1 MVLQLYVRVR
11 TQESSQYRVVQSRIH
26 VDKPESV
33 QVFVSRKIAEVNC
46 PLSRES
52 VHALAEIVVCKK
64 YRKGEIVLKAGEVC
78 KAMLFIEKGLLR
90 QFYYKYDKDLTE
102 HIGYENGMI
111 ICIESYFKQEPT
123 RLMVETLEPSV
134 VWELPKAQIEELA
147 SKYDDIEQLYRKFIE
162 HSLIESQIKA
172 DALRFEPAHERYNKL
187 LRLHPEILKRAPLV
201 YIASLLQM
209 TPETLSR
216 VRSSLL

>member
-1 MVLQLYVRVR
+1 M
-11 TQESSQYRVVQSRIH
+11 
-26 VDKPESV
+26 
-33 QVFVSRKIAEVNC
+33 
-46 PLSRES
+46 
-52 VHALAEIVVCKK
+52 
-64 YRKGEIVLKAGEVC
+64 
-78 KAMLFIEKGLLR
+78 
-90 QFYYKYDKDLTE
+90 
-102 HIGYENGMI
+102 
-111 ICIESYFKQEPT
+111 
-123 RLMVETLEPSV
+123 
-134 VWELPKAQIEELA
+134 WELPKAQIEELA

-172 DALRFEPAHERYNKL
+172 AALRFEPAHERYNKL

>member
-1 MVLQLYVRVR
+1 M
-11 TQESSQYRVVQSRIH
+11 TTNIEIA
-26 VDKPESV
+26 
-33 QVFVSRKIAEVNC
+33 RKIAEVNC

-172 DALRFEPAHERYNKL
+172 DVLRFEPAHERYNKL

>member
-1 MVLQLYVRVR
+1 M
-11 TQESSQYRVVQSRIH
+11 TTNIEIA
-26 VDKPESV
+26 
-33 QVFVSRKIAEVNC
+33 RKIAEVNC

-78 KAMLFIEKGLLR
+78 KAMLFIEK
-90 QFYYKYDKDLTE
+90 
-102 HIGYENGMI
+102 GMI

>member
-1 MVLQLYVRVR
+1 MTTSIDIARR
-11 TQESSQYRVVQSRIH
+11 
-26 VDKPESV
+26 
-33 QVFVSRKIAEVNC
+33 IAEVNH

-52 VHALAEIVVCKK
+52 VHALAEILVCRK
-64 YRKGEIVLKAGEVC
+64 YRKGEIVLQAGEVY
-78 KAMLFIEKGLLR
+78 KSMLFIEKGMLR

-123 RLMVETLEPSV
+123 RLMVETLEASV
-134 VWELPKAQIEELA
+134 VWELPRVEVEKLIDQ
-147 SKYDDIEQLYRKFIE
+147 YHDIERLYRSFIE
-162 HSLIESQIKA
+162 HSLIESQVKA
-172 DALRFEPAHERYNKL
+172 DTLRFEPAHERYNKL
-187 LRLHPEILKRAPLV
+187 LQLHPEILKRAPLV

>member
-1 MVLQLYVRVR
+1 M
-11 TQESSQYRVVQSRIH
+11 TTNIEIA
-26 VDKPESV
+26 
-33 QVFVSRKIAEVNC
+33 RKIAEVNY

-64 YRKGEIVLKAGEVC
+64 YRKGEIVLKEGEVC

-123 RLMVETLEPSV
+123 RLMVETLESSV
-134 VWELPKAQIEELA
+134 VWEIPKNQVEELA
-147 SKYDDIEQLYRKFIE
+147 SKYNDIEQLYRKFIE
-162 HSLIESQIKA
+162 HSLIESQVKA
-172 DALRFEPAHERYNKL
+172 DTLRFEPAHERYNKL

>member
-1 MVLQLYVRVR
+1 MDAFDIAKAMADFYYPMQRMELDLLTEILV
-11 TQESSQYRVVQSRIH
+11 
-26 VDKPESV
+26 P
-33 QVFVSRKIAEVNC
+33 FKIAKGDLLVKEGD
-46 PLSRES
+46 
-52 VHALAEIVVCKK
+52 ICK
-64 YRKGEIVLKAGEVC
+64 YMYYVQKGMI
-78 KAMLFIEKGLLR
+78 R
-90 QFYYKYDKDLTE
+90 QFYFKAGKDLTE
-102 HIGYENGMI
+102 HFSYEGNMI

-187 LRLHPEILKRAPLV
+187 LRLHPEILTRAPLV

>member
-1 MVLQLYVRVR
+1 M
-11 TQESSQYRVVQSRIH
+11 TTNIEIA
-26 VDKPESV
+26 
-33 QVFVSRKIAEVNC
+33 RKIAEVNC

-162 HSLIESQIKA
+162 YSLIESQIKA

>member
-1 MVLQLYVRVR
+1 M
-11 TQESSQYRVVQSRIH
+11 TTNI
-26 VDKPESV
+26 DIA
-33 QVFVSRKIAEVNC
+33 RKIAEVNH

-52 VHALAEIVVCKK
+52 VHALAEILVCKK
-64 YRKGEIVLKAGEVC
+64 YRKGEIILQSGEVC
-78 KAMLFIEKGLLR
+78 KAMLFIEKGMLG
-90 QFYYKYDKDLTE
+90 QYYYKYDKDLTE

-123 RLMVETLEPSV
+123 RLMVETLEASV
-134 VWELPKAQIEELA
+134 IWELPRMKVEKLIEE
-147 SKYDDIEQLYRKFIE
+147 YRDIERLYRGFIE

-172 DALRFEPAHERYNKL
+172 DTLRFEPAHKRYDKL
-187 LRLHPEILKRAPLV
+187 FQLHPEILKRAPLV

-216 VRSSLL
+216 VRSSQL

>member
-1 MVLQLYVRVR
+1 MLKENLEKVEENIQAACDRAGRKRDEVTLIAVSKTKPVEMLQEAYDLGVR
-11 TQESSQYRVVQSRIH
+11 I
-26 VDKPESV
+26 
-33 QVFVSRKIAEVNC
+33 N
-46 PLSRES
+46 
-52 VHALAEIVVCKK
+52 
-64 YRKGEIVLKAGEVC
+64 GE
-78 KAMLFIEKGLLR
+78 
-90 QFYYKYDKDLTE
+90 
-102 HIGYENGMI
+102 N
-111 ICIESYFKQEPT
+111 
-123 RLMVETLEPSV
+123 
-134 VWELPKAQIEELA
+134 KAQELA

-172 DALRFEPAHERYNKL
+172 DALRFEPAHEGYNKL

>member
-1 MVLQLYVRVR
+1 M
-11 TQESSQYRVVQSRIH
+11 TTNIEIA
-26 VDKPESV
+26 
-33 QVFVSRKIAEVNC
+33 RKIAEVNY

-64 YRKGEIVLKAGEVC
+64 YRKGEIVLKEGEVC

-123 RLMVETLEPSV
+123 RLMVETLESSV
-134 VWELPKAQIEELA
+134 VWEIPKNQVEELA
-147 SKYDDIEQLYRKFIE
+147 SKYNDIEQLYRKFIE
-162 HSLIESQIKA
+162 HSLIESQVKA
-172 DALRFEPAHERYNKL
+172 DTLRFEPAHERYNKL

-209 TPETLSR
+209 TPEPLSR

>member
-1 MVLQLYVRVR
+1 M
-11 TQESSQYRVVQSRIH
+11 TTNIEIA
-26 VDKPESV
+26 
-33 QVFVSRKIAEVNC
+33 RKIAEVNY

-64 YRKGEIVLKAGEVC
+64 YRKGEIVLKEGEVC

-111 ICIESYFKQEPT
+111 ICIESYFKQEST
-123 RLMVETLEPSV
+123 RLMVETLESSV
-134 VWELPKAQIEELA
+134 VWEIPKNQVEELA
-147 SKYDDIEQLYRKFIE
+147 SKYNDIEQLYRKFIE
-162 HSLIESQIKA
+162 HSLIESQVKA
-172 DALRFEPAHERYNKL
+172 DTLRFEPAHERYNKL

>member
-1 MVLQLYVRVR
+1 M
-11 TQESSQYRVVQSRIH
+11 TTNIEIA
-26 VDKPESV
+26 
-33 QVFVSRKIAEVNC
+33 RKIAEVNC

-147 SKYDDIEQLYRKFIE
+147 SKYDDIEQLYRKFTE

-172 DALRFEPAHERYNKL
+172 DALGFEPAHERYNKL

>member
-1 MVLQLYVRVR
+1 M
-11 TQESSQYRVVQSRIH
+11 TTNIEIA
-26 VDKPESV
+26 
-33 QVFVSRKIAEVNC
+33 RKIAEVNY

-64 YRKGEIVLKAGEVC
+64 YRKGEIVLKEGEVC

-123 RLMVETLEPSV
+123 RLMVETLESSV
-134 VWELPKAQIEELA
+134 VWEIPKNQVEELA
-147 SKYDDIEQLYRKFIE
+147 SKYNDIEQLYRKFIE
-162 HSLIESQIKA
+162 HSLIESQGKA
-172 DALRFEPAHERYNKL
+172 DTLRFEPAHERYNKL

>member
-1 MVLQLYVRVR
+1 M
-11 TQESSQYRVVQSRIH
+11 TTNIEIA
-26 VDKPESV
+26 
-33 QVFVSRKIAEVNC
+33 RKIAEVNY

-64 YRKGEIVLKAGEVC
+64 YRKGEIVLKEGEVC

-123 RLMVETLEPSV
+123 RLMVETLESSV
-134 VWELPKAQIEELA
+134 VWEIPKNQVEELA
-147 SKYDDIEQLYRKFIE
+147 SKYNDIEQLYRKFIE
-162 HSLIESQIKA
+162 HSLIESQVKA
-172 DALRFEPAHERYNKL
+172 DTIRFEPAHERYNKL

>member
-1 MVLQLYVRVR
+1 M
-11 TQESSQYRVVQSRIH
+11 TTNIEIA
-26 VDKPESV
+26 
-33 QVFVSRKIAEVNC
+33 RKIAEVNC

-162 HSLIESQIKA
+162 HSFIESQIKS
-172 DALRFEPAHERYNKL
+172 DELRFEPSHERYNIL

>member
-1 MVLQLYVRVR
+1 M
-11 TQESSQYRVVQSRIH
+11 TTNIEIA
-26 VDKPESV
+26 
-33 QVFVSRKIAEVNC
+33 RKIAEVNC

-162 HSLIESQIKA
+162 HSFIESQIKA
-172 DALRFEPAHERYNKL
+172 DSLRFEPAHERYNKL